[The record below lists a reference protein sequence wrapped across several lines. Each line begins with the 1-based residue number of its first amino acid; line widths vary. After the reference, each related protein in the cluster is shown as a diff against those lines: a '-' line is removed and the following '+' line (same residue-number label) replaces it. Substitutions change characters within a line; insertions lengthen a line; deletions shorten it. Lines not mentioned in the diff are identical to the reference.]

1 MILSHVK
8 LHTLQTHSYGFNPK
22 WIITLLEKWL
32 WTSFLPSFDL
42 ECHVD
47 YRESFHFPVSDRYSV
62 NSVADISTSNWNKF
76 WATQCRALSNQY
88 SFKTKQKYPEIRH
101 NYNAV
106 GKMSLREFS
115 RRRSRVEIF
124 KMFKITVSEKL
135 LWSSILLKDRTECL
149 ILITLYDTYTKH
161 RANKETPHLQAYRI
175 IITYPFLLPSPLTCR
190 RPETKHRWQLFVFL
204 IHFGFIFVFH
214 FVLKITIL
222 KGKSFWRFFLK
233 GIATIEIWVN
243 WIILVSK
250 AQGAGLLCGNVAYLL
265 CLGVGMFFQ

>member
-8 LHTLQTHSYGFNPK
+8 LHTLQTYSYGFNPK

-42 ECHVD
+42 ECHAD
-47 YRESFHFPVSDRYSV
+47 YRESFHFPVSDRYLV

-88 SFKTKQKYPEIRH
+88 TFKTKQKYPEIRH

-135 LWSSILLKDRTECL
+135 LWSSKLLKDRTECL

-161 RANKETPHLQAYRI
+161 RANKETPHVQACRI

-190 RPETKHRWQLFVFL
+190 RPETKHRCSSLSSL
-204 IHFGFIFVFH
+204 S
-214 FVLKITIL
+214 T
-222 KGKSFWRFFLK
+222 
-233 GIATIEIWVN
+233 
-243 WIILVSK
+243 LVSYLSFTLFWKSKSLRGNPSGDFSSK
-250 AQGAGLLCGNVAYLL
+250 ALQQLRFGSTGPYWLAKHRE
-265 CLGVGMFFQ
+265 LGCCVEM